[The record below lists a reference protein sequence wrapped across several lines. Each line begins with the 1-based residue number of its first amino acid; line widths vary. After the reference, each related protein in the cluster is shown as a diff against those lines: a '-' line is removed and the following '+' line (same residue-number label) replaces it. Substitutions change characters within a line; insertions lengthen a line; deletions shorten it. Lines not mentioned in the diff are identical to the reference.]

1 MIFVQRRTV
10 LPNPELVVNGDFS
23 TDSDWVEE
31 GTWDISTGMATSDG
45 NGANQYLGQNPTFE
59 IGKTYKITY
68 TVITNTLSANIFA
81 MSGTSA
87 FPYTEIPIAIGQ
99 NTVNL
104 TATQIAASGYSL
116 RFLNRSANTSGTI
129 SIDNVSVTL
138 AEPEIPQAN
147 NLFVTISERLN
158 LTSNKWLLLVFES
171 DQQHTKSKTVL
182 NANSSDVILNERI
195 DKLKLTEGGNS
206 TETTD
211 GTVKI
216 SVAGFWQYK
225 IYEQTSATNL
235 DETSS
240 DIVRLLEE
248 GKMTVTDTDELTTVE
263 HTNQVTNFIH
273 LNS

>member
-10 LPNPELVVNGDFS
+10 LPNPELIQNGDFS
-23 TDSDWVEE
+23 TNTEWETE
-31 GTWDISTGMATSDG
+31 GTWNISTGMATSTG
-45 NGANQYLGQNPTFE
+45 NGVNQYLGQNPTLE

-87 FPYTEIPIAIGQ
+87 FPYTEIPTAIGQ

-104 TATQIAASGYSL
+104 TATQIAASGYSF

-129 SIDNVSVTL
+129 SISNVSVKL
-138 AEPEIPQAN
+138 ANPEIPKQN

-182 NANSSDVILNERI
+182 NANSSDVTLNERI
-195 DKLKLTEGGNS
+195 DKLILTEGGS
-206 TETTD
+206 QTETTD

-240 DIVRLLEE
+240 DIQQLLEV

>member
-10 LPNPELVVNGDFS
+10 VETPELIENGQFS
-23 TDSDWVEE
+23 NSDDWSFI
-31 GTWDISTGMATSDG
+31 GTTVIEDGVAKFPDATTSFLIQSNVFPLTVTNYILKYNVISTNG
-45 NGANQYLGQNPTFE
+45 NNFR
-59 IGKTYKITY
+59 
-68 TVITNTLSANIFA
+68 LSGGN
-81 MSGTSA
+81 SA
-87 FPYTEIPIAIGQ
+87 FGTVVLDSSTTGTKTVQLTSNGTKKNIQFNNNGFIG
-99 NTVNL
+99 
-104 TATQIAASGYSL
+104 
-116 RFLNRSANTSGTI
+116 
-129 SIDNVSVTL
+129 SIDNVSVKI
-138 AEPEIPQAN
+138 ADSEIPKQN
-147 NLFVTISERLN
+147 NLYVTISERLN

-182 NANSSDVILNERI
+182 NANSSDVTLNERI

-206 TETTD
+206 TQTTD

-216 SVAGFWQYK
+216 SVAGFWEYK

-240 DIVRLLEE
+240 DIQQLLEV

>member
-10 LPNPELVVNGDFS
+10 LPNPELVENGDFS
-23 TDSDWVEE
+23 NSSDWAEE
-31 GTWDISTGMATSDG
+31 GTWNISSGMATGVG
-45 NGANQYLGQNPTFE
+45 NNLNNYLGQNIDVE
-59 IGKTYKITY
+59 IGQTYSITY
-68 TVITNTLSANIFA
+68 TVISNNLNNTFS

-87 FPYTEIPIAIGQ
+87 FAYTEIPSSIGQ

-104 TATQIAASGYSL
+104 TAIQTASSGYSL
-116 RFLNRSANTSGTI
+116 RFLVRSNNTSGSI

-138 AEPEIPQAN
+138 AEPELPKEN
-147 NLFVTISERLN
+147 ELFVTISERLN
-158 LTSNKWLLLVFES
+158 VTPNKWLLLVMES
-171 DQQHTKSKTVL
+171 DQQHTKSK
-182 NANSSDVILNERI
+182 AILNVNSNDIDLKERV
-195 DKLKLTEGGNS
+195 DKLKLIEGGNS
-206 TETTD
+206 TQSTTN
-211 GTVKI
+211 TVKI

-240 DIVRLLEE
+240 DIQQLLEV

>member
-1 MIFVQRRTV
+1 MIFVQRRTDI
-10 LPNPELVVNGDFS
+10 PNPELVENGNFA
-23 TDSDWVEE
+23 TDSDWL
-31 GTWDISTGMATSDG
+31 GDSNWSISSGKATSSG
-45 NGANQYLGQNPTFE
+45 YGRMFQLISFLESNVGTTVQVTFE
-59 IGKTYKITY
+59 IVEVTNGGVVVNCYGGISQEFT
-68 TVITNTLSANIFA
+68 TVGLHTFVTTTTNSTNLYFNNGGAGGGF
-81 MSGTSA
+81 
-87 FPYTEIPIAIGQ
+87 IG
-99 NTVNL
+99 
-104 TATQIAASGYSL
+104 
-116 RFLNRSANTSGTI
+116 
-129 SIDNVSVTL
+129 SIDNVSVKL
-138 AEPEIPQAN
+138 ANPEIPKEN
-147 NLFVTISERLN
+147 ELFVTISERLN

-182 NANSSDVILNERI
+182 NANSSDVTLNERI
-195 DKLKLTEGGNS
+195 DKLILTEGGNQ

-240 DIVRLLEE
+240 DIQQLLEV

>member
-1 MIFVQRRTV
+1 MIFAQRRTV
-10 LPNPELVVNGDFS
+10 LPNPELVENGDFS
-23 TDSDWVEE
+23 NSSDWEEE
-31 GTWDISTGMATSDG
+31 GTWNISSGMATSTG
-45 NGANQYLGQNPTFE
+45 NGVNNYLGQNIDVE
-59 IGKTYKITY
+59 IGQTYTITY
-68 TVITNTLSANIFA
+68 TVISNNLNNNFA

-87 FPYTEIPIAIGQ
+87 FAYTEIPSAIGQ

-104 TATQIAASGYSL
+104 TAIQTASSGYSL
-116 RFLNRSANTSGTI
+116 RFLVRSNNTSGSI
-129 SIDNVSVTL
+129 SIDNVSVKIT
-138 AEPEIPQAN
+138 EPETPKQN

-158 LTSNKWLLLVFES
+158 LTLNTYLLLVFES
-171 DQQHTKSKTVL
+171 DQQHTKSKTIL
-182 NANSSDVILNERI
+182 NANSSDVTLNERI
-195 DKLKLTEGGNS
+195 DKLILTEGGNQ

-240 DIVRLLEE
+240 DIQQLLEV

>member
-10 LPNPELVVNGDFS
+10 LPNPELVENGDFS
-23 TDSDWVEE
+23 TDSDWTEE
-31 GTWDISTGMATSDG
+31 GTWNISSGMATSDG
-45 NGANQYLGQNPTFE
+45 NGVNQYLGQNPTFE

-87 FPYTEIPIAIGQ
+87 FPYTEIPTAIGQ

-138 AEPEIPQAN
+138 AEPELPKEN
-147 NLFVTISERLN
+147 ELFVTISERLN
-158 LTSNKWLLLVFES
+158 VTPNKWLLLVMES
-171 DQQHTKSKTVL
+171 DQQHTKSK
-182 NANSSDVILNERI
+182 AILNVNSNDIDLKERV
-195 DKLKLTEGGNS
+195 DKLKLIEGGNS
-206 TETTD
+206 TQSTTN
-211 GTVKI
+211 TVKI

-240 DIVRLLEE
+240 DIQQLLEV

>member
-1 MIFVQRRTV
+1 MIFVQRRTI
-10 LPNPELVVNGDFS
+10 LDTPELIENGQFAN
-23 TDSDWVEE
+23 SDDW
-31 GTWDISTGMATSDG
+31 S
-45 NGANQYLGQNPTFE
+45 F
-59 IGKTYKITY
+59 IGS
-68 TVITNTLSANIFA
+68 TVIEDGVAKFPNSTNSFLIQYNVVDLTVKNYILKYNVVSTNGNNFRLA
-81 MSGTSA
+81 GGGSA
-87 FPYTEIPIAIGQ
+87 FGTVTLDSATTGTKTALITSNGTKSSFQLNNNAFIG
-99 NTVNL
+99 
-104 TATQIAASGYSL
+104 SL
-116 RFLNRSANTSGTI
+116 
-129 SIDNVSVTL
+129 DNVSLKL
-138 AEPEIPQAN
+138 ADSEVPKEN

-158 LTSNKWLLLVFES
+158 LTSNTYLLLVFES
-171 DQQHTKSKTVL
+171 DQQHTKSKTIL
-182 NANSSDVILNERI
+182 NANSSDVTLNERI
-195 DKLKLTEGGNS
+195 DKLILTEGGNQ

-240 DIVRLLEE
+240 DIQQLLEV